1 MDPRDQ
7 WPRVIVA
14 GSRDIVNR
22 ELIRAEML
30 DLADEI
36 GSYIVVSGTA
46 RGPDTIGAEIADE
59 FGWPVH
65 EYPAEWDKHGK
76 GAGYVRNAVMA
87 DNAEWLLAFHD
98 GDSRGTYSMI
108 GNAKNVKLSVRVV
121 HVLDDGQEEQT

>member
-14 GSRDIVNR
+14 GSRDILNVD
-22 ELIRAEML
+22 LIRAEML

-46 RGPDTIGAEIADE
+46 RGPDTIGADLADE

-65 EYPAEWDKHGK
+65 EYPAQWDRHGR

-87 DNAEWLLAFHD
+87 DNADFLLAFHD
-98 GDSRGTYSMI
+98 GSSKGTYSMI
-108 GNAKNVKLSVRVV
+108 GSAKNMKLSVRVV
-121 HVLDDGQEEQT
+121 HVLEDE

>member
-14 GSRDIVNR
+14 GSRDILNV

-36 GSYIVVSGTA
+36 GSFIVVSGTA
-46 RGPDTIGAEIADE
+46 RGVDTIGADIADE
-59 FGWPVH
+59 FDWPVH
-65 EYPAEWDKHGK
+65 EYPAQWDGPAGR

-98 GDSRGTYSMI
+98 GTSRGTFNMI
-108 GNAKNVKLSVRVV
+108 GSAKNVKLSVRVV
-121 HVLDDGQEEQT
+121 HVLEDE